1 MKNIFVEEPKTSFNP
16 KSSLY
21 EFVDSEEPSYLEQ
34 EQELPSYLNSKVRQ
48 TSPKRNELFSQ
59 TSLVQEQRLGL
70 QSSTQII
77 NDGTFQYV
85 KHLLDDSSEE
95 EEEEEKERESETNL
109 QDFMDREEE
118 SEEEE
123 KFSVDD
129 FASEGHLL
137 MEEQLRKEGHILH
150 LQFDAEEKSRELLMN
165 FAPGTIESLQQ
176 LKQRI
181 QQASGN
187 HAGQIH

>member
-95 EEEEEKERESETNL
+95 EEEEEKER
-109 QDFMDREEE
+109 
-118 SEEEE
+118 
-123 KFSVDD
+123 
-129 FASEGHLL
+129 
-137 MEEQLRKEGHILH
+137 
-150 LQFDAEEKSRELLMN
+150 
-165 FAPGTIESLQQ
+165 
-176 LKQRI
+176 
-181 QQASGN
+181 
-187 HAGQIH
+187 